1 MEGAEIH
8 GGGWGGRGRVPELG
22 FRWLKLW
29 IERMG
34 GVPQRGQSRQRLRGG
49 DEWAYVLRATVPPTS
64 PRGLPCPNSARSH
77 LVGACPTPAGTQASS
92 QYELRFGLACS
103 WVPVRFHMTV
113 LPLSCLV
120 PCSTL
125 LVRGQVSVDGSNS
138 PPPNLSAAPNHPRHK
153 CFQMLVSITMS
164 QQRQATSSWVFLA
177 WE

>member
-1 MEGAEIH
+1 MVG

-34 GVPQRGQSRQRLRGG
+34 GVPQKGQPRQRLRGG
-49 DEWAYVLRATVPPTS
+49 DEWTYVLRATVPPTS

-77 LVGACPTPAGTQASS
+77 VEGACPTPAGTQASS

-103 WVPVRFHMTV
+103 WVPVRFHMAV
-113 LPLSCLV
+113 LPPLLPGPLFNPSSQRTSACGWLKQPTPKPVSC
-120 PCSTL
+120 PK
-125 LVRGQVSVDGSNS
+125 
-138 PPPNLSAAPNHPRHK
+138 PPET
-153 CFQMLVSITMS
+153 QMLPDACYPS
-164 QQRQATSSWVFLA
+164 QCLNRQATSSWVFLA